1 MGHRWKDP
9 KKKKQIK
16 RLWEKVKNK
25 KMNIFVGVALI
36 AGIALSEVFG
46 KLISS
51 GLAAASNS
59 LSKADDRLNKSLGQ
73 KLAVALPNVVPLF

>member
-1 MGHRWKDP
+1 
-9 KKKKQIK
+9 
-16 RLWEKVKNK
+16 
-25 KMNIFVGVALI
+25 MNIFVGVALI